1 VFTST
6 AESSV
11 VTALQNGDSA
21 ALESFLTQNSAD
33 FLSFSSNG
41 TTPTSGGILHFSNAV
56 DGGSL
61 TFSATAV
68 GTAPGGG
75 GSDGGSGG
83 TSATP
88 EPSTEFLFAAG
99 FGVLALAGRKFRRS

>member
-1 VFTST
+1 M
-6 AESSV
+6 
-11 VTALQNGDSA
+11 Q
-21 ALESFLTQNSAD
+21 
-33 FLSFSSNG
+33 
-41 TTPTSGGILHFSNAV
+41 FSNAAN
-56 DGGSL
+56 GGSL

-68 GTAPGGG
+68 GTAPGGNG
-75 GSDGGSGG
+75 GSGSGSGG